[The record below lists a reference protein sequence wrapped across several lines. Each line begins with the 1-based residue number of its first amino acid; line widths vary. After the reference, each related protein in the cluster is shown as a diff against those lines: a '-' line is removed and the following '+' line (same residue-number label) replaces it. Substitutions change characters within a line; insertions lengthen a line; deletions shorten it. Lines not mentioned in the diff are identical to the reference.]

1 MIFRCFAATGH
12 LFCFPFGTDNKHK
25 KPFLETILVYFQTST
40 GMKKKPKQNLKRIT
54 MATNDDNLDH
64 ATPSNSGLQLLIG
77 RQSHKLACWKQPLSK
92 QLQSDSNRQ
101 SLTSSHQFI
110 KQSLWTALSQA
121 LCWKKIQW
129 LNDYHPV
136 ALTSLVMKWFEEL
149 VLALNRKGV
158 PPLYINTSF
167 LTGKKGQQRMT
178 FHWPFTSSC
187 YSCIYGCCHLL

>member
-1 MIFRCFAATGH
+1 M
-12 LFCFPFGTDNKHK
+12 N
-25 KPFLETILVYFQTST
+25 
-40 GMKKKPKQNLKRIT
+40 
-54 MATNDDNLDH
+54 DNLDH
-64 ATPSNSGLQLLIG
+64 ATSSNSGLQLLIG

-167 LTGKKGQQRMT
+167 LTGKKVNRGW
-178 FHWPFTSSC
+178 HFTGPSHRPVTAVSMDVVTYYSSNLNTSYQAGYEAYTLPQPQMC
-187 YSCIYGCCHLL
+187 FW